1 MTESKYLARST
12 DPGTSQEAAE
22 IAVKSGMVAAHCDQ
36 ILGALVAHGSMTADE
51 IAYFTGLL
59 PHQIMK
65 RLSDLAVERGI
76 REKLLLIAGGTQVT
90 NEAAMASGLDA
101 GFGRGSKGH
110 HVASFIVKRMRK
122 EK

>member
-12 DPGTSQEAAE
+12 DPATSQESAE
-22 IAVKSGMVAAHCDQ
+22 RAVKSGMVAAHCDL

-65 RLSDLAVERGI
+65 RLSDLGRKQLAAPTGDKI
-76 REKLLLIAGGTQVT
+76 GGQRVW
-90 NEAAMASGLDA
+90 AAME
-101 GFGRGSKGH
+101 
-110 HVASFIVKRMRK
+110 VQ
-122 EK
+122 E